1 MSIDLHLHSEN
12 SDGTDSPETIIE
24 KAIEIQLEAISITDH
39 EYLTKVPVSQH
50 IEIISGVEVSV
61 SWEKLEKSNPF
72 AGIHLLLYFVKE
84 ESPVDTFLEN
94 IRKLKNIRNVEI
106 IENLQ
111 NEGLDVNKSELGEFK
126 TKVPGRPHI
135 ASLLKDK
142 GYVDSIND
150 AFIKYLGNGKI
161 GDSRS
166 HQPDIEKIIS
176 LSQESKCLVF
186 LAHPHTLMSNDKFS
200 KKENW
205 VNDEF
210 YELVKKLSEFGINGL
225 ETTYSS
231 YSKNISNQISEV
243 AKKLNLL
250 ECGGSDYH
258 GDIKPNI
265 NLGFGYENTPMKVPY
280 KFLNDMKE
288 KHGQL

>member
-1 MSIDLHLHSEN
+1 MCIRDR
-12 SDGTDSPETIIE
+12 DSPETIIE
-24 KAIEIQLEAISITDH
+24 RAIEIQLEAISITDH

-205 VNDEF
+205 VNDDF

-288 KHGQL
+288 KHGRL

>member
-84 ESPVDTFLEN
+84 ESPIDTFLEN

-150 AFIKYLGNGKI
+150 AFIEYLGNGKI

-205 VNDEF
+205 VNDDF

-231 YSKNISNQISEV
+231 YSKNISNQMSEV

>member
-84 ESPVDTFLEN
+84 KSPVDTFLEN

-205 VNDEF
+205 VNDDF

-231 YSKNISNQISEV
+231 YSKNISNQMSEV

-265 NLGFGYENTPMKVPY
+265 NLGYGYENTPMKVPY

>member
-12 SDGTDSPETIIE
+12 SDGTDSPESIIE

-205 VNDEF
+205 VNDDF

-288 KHGQL
+288 KHGRL

>member
-84 ESPVDTFLEN
+84 KSPVDTFLEN

-205 VNDEF
+205 VNDDF

-265 NLGFGYENTPMKVPY
+265 NLGYGYENTPMKVPY

>member
-111 NEGLDVNKSELGEFK
+111 NEGLDVNESELGEFK

-205 VNDEF
+205 VNDDF

-288 KHGQL
+288 KHGRL

>member
-12 SDGTDSPETIIE
+12 SDGTDSPEAIIE
-24 KAIEIQLEAISITDH
+24 KAIDIQLEAISITDH

-50 IEIISGVEVSV
+50 IEIIRGVEVSV

-84 ESPVDTFLEN
+84 ESPVDTFLEK
-94 IRKLKNIRNVEI
+94 IRKLKNIRNFEI

-111 NEGLDVNKSELGEFK
+111 NEGLDVNKSELNDFK

-135 ASLLKDK
+135 ASILKDK

-186 LAHPHTLMSNDKFS
+186 LAHPHTMMSNDKFS

>member
-200 KKENW
+200 KKENF
-205 VNDEF
+205 VNDDF

-258 GDIKPNI
+258 GDIKPNL

>member
-12 SDGTDSPETIIE
+12 SDGTDSPEAIIE
-24 KAIEIQLEAISITDH
+24 KAIDIQLEAISITDH

-50 IEIISGVEVSV
+50 IEIIRGVEVSV

-84 ESPVDTFLEN
+84 ESPVDTFLEK
-94 IRKLKNIRNVEI
+94 IRKLKNIRNFEI

-111 NEGLDVNKSELGEFK
+111 NEGLDVNKSELNDFK

-135 ASLLKDK
+135 ASILKDK

-205 VNDEF
+205 VDDEF
-210 YELVKKLSEFGINGL
+210 YELVKKLSGFGINGL

-288 KHGQL
+288 KHGRL

>member
-111 NEGLDVNKSELGEFK
+111 NEGLDVNKFELGEFK

-135 ASLLKDK
+135 ASILKDK

-210 YELVKKLSEFGINGL
+210 YELVKKLSGFGINGL

>member
-84 ESPVDTFLEN
+84 KSPVDTFLEN

-150 AFIKYLGNGKI
+150 AFIEYLGNGKI

-205 VNDEF
+205 VNDDF

-265 NLGFGYENTPMKVPY
+265 NLGYGYENTPMKVPY

>member
-12 SDGTDSPETIIE
+12 SDGTDSPEAIIE
-24 KAIEIQLEAISITDH
+24 KAIDIQLEAISITDH

-50 IEIISGVEVSV
+50 IEIIRGVEVSV

-84 ESPVDTFLEN
+84 ESPVDTFLEK
-94 IRKLKNIRNVEI
+94 IRNLKNIRNFEI

-111 NEGLDVNKSELGEFK
+111 NEGLDVNKSELNDFK

-135 ASLLKDK
+135 ASILKDK

-210 YELVKKLSEFGINGL
+210 YELVKKLSGFGINGL

>member
-24 KAIEIQLEAISITDH
+24 RAIEIQLEAISITDH

-84 ESPVDTFLEN
+84 KSPVDTFLEN

-205 VNDEF
+205 VNDDF

-265 NLGFGYENTPMKVPY
+265 NLGYGYENTPMKVPY

>member
-39 EYLTKVPVSQH
+39 EYLTKVPVSKH

-205 VNDEF
+205 VNDDF

-288 KHGQL
+288 KHGRL

>member
-61 SWEKLEKSNPF
+61 SWEKSEKSNPF

-205 VNDEF
+205 VNDDF

>member
-24 KAIEIQLEAISITDH
+24 RAIEIQLEAISITDH

-84 ESPVDTFLEN
+84 KSPVDTFLEN

-205 VNDEF
+205 VNDDF

>member
-205 VNDEF
+205 VNDDF

-231 YSKNISNQISEV
+231 YSKNISNQMSEV

>member
-111 NEGLDVNKSELGEFK
+111 NEGLDVNKFELGEFK

-135 ASLLKDK
+135 ASILKDK

>member
-24 KAIEIQLEAISITDH
+24 RAIEIQLEAISITDH

-205 VNDEF
+205 VNDDF

-280 KFLNDMKE
+280 KFLHDMKE

>member
-210 YELVKKLSEFGINGL
+210 YELVKKLYGFGINGL

>member
-12 SDGTDSPETIIE
+12 SDGTDSPEAIIE
-24 KAIEIQLEAISITDH
+24 KAIDIQLEAISITDH

-50 IEIISGVEVSV
+50 IEIIRGVEVSV

-84 ESPVDTFLEN
+84 ESPVDTFLEK
-94 IRKLKNIRNVEI
+94 IRKLKNIRNFEI

-111 NEGLDVNKSELGEFK
+111 NEGLDVNKSELSNFK

-135 ASLLKDK
+135 ASILKDK

>member
-84 ESPVDTFLEN
+84 ESPIDTFLEN

-150 AFIKYLGNGKI
+150 AFIEYLGNGKI

-205 VNDEF
+205 VNDDF

-231 YSKNISNQISEV
+231 YSKNISNQMSEV

-265 NLGFGYENTPMKVPY
+265 NLGYGYENTPMKVPY

>member
-12 SDGTDSPETIIE
+12 SDGTDSPEAIIE
-24 KAIEIQLEAISITDH
+24 KAIDIQLEAISITDH

-50 IEIISGVEVSV
+50 IEIIRGVEVSV

-84 ESPVDTFLEN
+84 ESPVDTFLEK
-94 IRKLKNIRNVEI
+94 IRKLKNIRNFEI

-111 NEGLDVNKSELGEFK
+111 NEGLDVNKSELNDFK

-135 ASLLKDK
+135 ASILKDK

-205 VNDEF
+205 VNDDF

-288 KHGQL
+288 KHGRL

>member
-84 ESPVDTFLEN
+84 ESPVDTFLEK
-94 IRKLKNIRNVEI
+94 IRKLKNIRNFEI

-111 NEGLDVNKSELGEFK
+111 NEGLDVNKSELNDFK

-135 ASLLKDK
+135 ASILKDK

>member
-12 SDGTDSPETIIE
+12 SDGTDSPEAIIE
-24 KAIEIQLEAISITDH
+24 KAIDIQLEAISITDH

-50 IEIISGVEVSV
+50 IEIIRGVEVSV

-94 IRKLKNIRNVEI
+94 IRKLKNIRNFEI

-111 NEGLDVNKSELGEFK
+111 NEGLDVNKSELNDFK

-135 ASLLKDK
+135 ASILKDK

-186 LAHPHTLMSNDKFS
+186 LAHPHTMMSNDKFS

>member
-24 KAIEIQLEAISITDH
+24 RAIEIQLEAISITDH

-61 SWEKLEKSNPF
+61 SWGKLEKSNPF

-205 VNDEF
+205 VNDDF
-210 YELVKKLSEFGINGL
+210 YELYKQLSEYGINGL

>member
-24 KAIEIQLEAISITDH
+24 RAIEIQLEAISITDH

-150 AFIKYLGNGKI
+150 AFIEYLGNGKI

-205 VNDEF
+205 VNDDF

-231 YSKNISNQISEV
+231 YSKNISNQMSEV